1 MTLTADI
8 DTSFEHLYQ
17 DDGWSGAGLV
27 RGLRLGEPQVE
38 GPLCIRPLFS
48 ECGEETGGQPETPA
62 EYVTLRQALAEGT
75 LEVGEVSE
83 EGRVTEL
90 LFINRGDTRVLAL
103 DGEHLAAAG
112 LKQDRVTAIPFEIER
127 FATLRVPV
135 CCVARNMWGVRA
147 SRWTGD
153 CDFVAER
160 AVRLAMKRSTL
171 ASMRAGMG
179 VYADQGAVWSGVES
193 LHRRHA
199 TVSGTRAMK
208 DVYAAKKAGL
218 TQLLR
223 AFPCEEEQVGVLV
236 IQGQQVVG
244 LDYVSQPNQYR
255 EIHERLLRSYA
266 LEALVSDSAPGD
278 GSLAETFL
286 EGVAGLHGEPFDSIG
301 LGSDVRYVGDG
312 VLGHALVVDGRVVH
326 ASLFATDPGGDPNGG
341 RREGEPVERDIA
353 GCPVYPRGEDVRRAY
368 PRQGDAAGDVEA
380 PATADSRRAGDVRV
394 DHSSAPGHASA
405 RPVEAASVVAR
416 ALRFADYVR
425 SLPGLDLVPFQPYE
439 DHIGALLVDVALQ
452 RGINYQRVVVPRAR
466 RFMTEHPDARTTS
479 TLSALLATS
488 DPHLLL
494 RWRGTA
500 AITTLA
506 ALTRLLLDEGVETIS
521 NLRAWVDLPG
531 SRDKLL
537 AVPNVGFK
545 TASYVALLAGS
556 PNAVPVDRHLRRHL
570 ERSGVRPGS
579 YDDAVDV
586 YRKAAALLGVSPAT
600 LEWSLFSLST
610 SRARRQP

>member
-1 MTLTADI
+1 MTATLDMI
-8 DTSFEHLYQ
+8 HTSCERQ
-17 DDGWSGAGLV
+17 DQEDGWNGAGQV
-27 RGLRLGEPQVE
+27 RGLRLGEPPVE
-38 GPLCIRPLFS
+38 GPLCILPIFS
-48 ECGEETGGQPETPA
+48 ECGEETGGQPETSA

-326 ASLFATDPGGDPNGG
+326 ASLFATDSGGDPNSG
-341 RREGEPVERDIA
+341 RREGETVERDIT
-353 GCPVYPRGEDVRRAY
+353 GCPVYPRREDVRRAY
-368 PRQGDAAGDVEA
+368 PRQGDATGA
-380 PATADSRRAGDVRV
+380 VRV
-394 DHSSAPGHASA
+394 DQSCAPGHVSG
-405 RPVEAASVVAR
+405 RPVEEASVVAR

-439 DHIGALLVDVALQ
+439 DHLGALLVDVALQ

-479 TLSALLATS
+479 TLSALLANS

-610 SRARRQP
+610 SRARRHP